1 MKEFKVRISA
11 VAWSDHY
18 SRLYASSRTF
28 IDGQWVM
35 VFPVPSS
42 DDAYAIER
50 GQPVSGA
57 SIISIKEGKRLVT
70 VVMTEAA
77 VTEILSDFD
86 FYSDMSGM
94 GEYSD
99 MADVVRAM
107 RGAAKSIRK
116 QIMLAVHKEVK

>member
-18 SRLYASSRTF
+18 SRLYSPRHTWT
-28 IDGQWVM
+28 DGQWVTE
-35 VFPVPSS
+35 FPVPHC
-42 DDAYAIER
+42 DDSYALER
-50 GQPVSGA
+50 GLPVSGT

-86 FYSDMSGM
+86 FYSEMASE
-94 GEYSD
+94 GEYEE

-116 QIMLAVHKEVK
+116 QITKDVK